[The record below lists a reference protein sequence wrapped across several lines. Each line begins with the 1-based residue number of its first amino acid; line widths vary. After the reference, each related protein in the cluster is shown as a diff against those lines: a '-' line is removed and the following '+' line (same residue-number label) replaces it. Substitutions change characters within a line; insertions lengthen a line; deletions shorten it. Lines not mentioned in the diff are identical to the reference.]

1 MFLAHTVLLSCL
13 QYSLTFTATLL
24 LPLDLAVTEYNIV
37 SSSSE
42 SSPSS
47 SSSSESSDSESF
59 DSAVSTSWIL
69 AYWVTFFLSWI
80 VLGIIHESIQ
90 SGFLTPKQKFVDAV
104 RANARFFLIAG
115 TALLIVVVVLFASTT
130 DVTVFH
136 LLLAVGNTY
145 GLLIALLLLSYGLV
159 EVPRSLWT
167 LFGSSV

>member
-1 MFLAHTVLLSCL
+1 M
-13 QYSLTFTATLL
+13 
-24 LPLDLAVTEYNIV
+24 
-37 SSSSE
+37 
-42 SSPSS
+42 
-47 SSSSESSDSESF
+47 
-59 DSAVSTSWIL
+59 
-69 AYWVTFFLSWI
+69 TFFLSWI
-80 VLGIIHESIQ
+80 VLGIIHEYIQ
-90 SGFLTPKQKFVDAV
+90 LGFLTPKQKFVDAV